1 MNVLLSNAGRAFL
14 KVFLAALLTVAIGVS
29 SQPNLN
35 GAIAVGIA
43 GVMAAL
49 AAGLGALQSFLP
61 QFTVAA
67 YLAAPWGPIVDTFI
81 RAALGAFITAIIGL
95 LAEPSLSTWHAAI
108 IGVIVGAISA
118 GLRAVQGALTPG
130 EKPSVDGGIHVPP
143 DRAKAPL
150 TQPAH

>member
-14 KVFLAALLTVAIGVS
+14 KVFGAALLTVAIGIS

-35 GAIAVGIA
+35 GAVAVGIA

-49 AAGLGALQSFLP
+49 AAGLGALQTFIPSL
-61 QFTVAA
+61 TLAA
-67 YLAAPWGPIVDTFI
+67 YVSAPVGPILDTFI
-81 RAALGAFITAIIGL
+81 RAALGAFVTAIIGL

-108 IGVIVGAISA
+108 IGVVVGAISA

-130 EKPSVDGGIHVPP
+130 EKPAADGGLHVPP
-143 DRAKAPL
+143 DRA
-150 TQPAH
+150 QPAH